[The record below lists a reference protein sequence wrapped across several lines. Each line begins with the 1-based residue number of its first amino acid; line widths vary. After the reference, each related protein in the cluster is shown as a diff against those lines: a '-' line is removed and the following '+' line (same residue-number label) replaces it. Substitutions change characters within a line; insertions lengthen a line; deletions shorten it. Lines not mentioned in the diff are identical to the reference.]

1 MDDANFAIDTANAAI
16 LALFVEEA
24 WVQEML
30 QAKYVMR
37 WGRSVYSSVLQAKY
51 VMRWGRS
58 VYSFFLCS
66 RPST

>member
-37 WGRSVYSSVLQAKY
+37 WGRSVYSSCAPGQVRKAG
-51 VMRWGRS
+51 VH
-58 VYSFFLCS
+58 
-66 RPST
+66 